1 MSRLTAR
8 CLLLAITTFALTTGN
23 PNPTVAQGRT
33 AANWTETEQQT
44 FLNGCQDRAA
54 PRGVSEAQ
62 LPAYCQCVLSRLI
75 RFNVPLAD
83 INDAT
88 RNHPTEPNLWSEGF
102 YKAVTSC
109 LP

>member
-1 MSRLTAR
+1 MSRLTSR
-8 CLLLAITTFALTTGN
+8 CLLLFITTLTVASWH
-23 PNPTVAQGRT
+23 PIAAQAQGRT
-33 AANWTETEQQT
+33 AANWSETEQQT

-54 PRGVSEAQ
+54 PRGISEAQ

-88 RNHPTEPNLWSEGF
+88 QNHPTEPNLWSEGF
-102 YKAVTSC
+102 YKSVTSC